1 MVFLFSGGVIV
12 YIISL
17 CFWSFLIKWKNKC
30 LGVVS
35 RISKMTSSS
44 LRCSDLI
51 LQTCKYDDVSHLWFC
66 VLLYGTVA
74 LKIGRWSKWAWH
86 NHVKAKGK
94 VREIWSMRT
103 GHTVAAVKMEGSVW
117 KAGGGMR
124 VAMGQ
129 TATSGQQAAR
139 KWGPSCSNQ
148 SGESKFSQQSE
159 WVQILPQSLQIW
171 ASPWLCPVGS

>member
-1 MVFLFSGGVIV
+1 
-12 YIISL
+12 
-17 CFWSFLIKWKNKC
+17 
-30 LGVVS
+30 
-35 RISKMTSSS
+35 
-44 LRCSDLI
+44 
-51 LQTCKYDDVSHLWFC
+51 
-66 VLLYGTVA
+66 
-74 LKIGRWSKWAWH
+74 
-86 NHVKAKGK
+86 
-94 VREIWSMRT
+94 MRT

-159 WVQILPQSLQIW
+159 
-171 ASPWLCPVGS
+171 